1 MVHLSTVSV
10 TISNISKLTAIFNL
24 CFSSSAFVAEMDV
37 RHMLTFEYRRAVFL
51 TVRHFIKGEKIE
63 PGVQTK
69 EKTNERTDE
78 QTNRRT
84 DERRPR
90 PCPRRKDGGREQE
103 RGRSFRATSYGP
115 KHGQR
120 HTRFSAAQKT
130 DIKFQR

>member
-78 QTNRRT
+78 QTN
-84 DERRPR
+84 
-90 PCPRRKDGGREQE
+90 GGR
-103 RGRSFRATSYGP
+103 GRALNAKTEDANKSEEGAFVPRHMDPNTGSVTRDFQ
-115 KHGQR
+115 QR
-120 HTRFSAAQKT
+120 KT
-130 DIKFQR
+130 DMKFQR